1 VYDVG
6 SVTHPGKVRRRN
18 EDSYLVRTDTGMWA
32 VADGMG
38 GHDAGDVASR
48 IVIET
53 LDAVHQPN
61 SASELLEQ
69 CRAQMIQANA
79 QIAALSK
86 ARNGATIGTTV
97 AVLLIRDDHFACLW
111 AGDSRIYR
119 ATGDTISQL
128 SLDHTEVQEL
138 VARGTVSPDE
148 AKHLPN
154 NIITRAIG
162 VAPEPDLD
170 IVTGPVEAGD
180 IFILCS
186 DGLTRHLQDGEIH
199 QAVTA
204 HGAQDACDAMLALA
218 LQRGGHDNVTAVV
231 VRTQMSPKRS
241 SESMILPL
249 TRPLP
254 GARS

>member
-1 VYDVG
+1 
-6 SVTHPGKVRRRN
+6 
-18 EDSYLVRTDTGMWA
+18 MWA

-38 GHDAGDVASR
+38 GHDAGDVASQT
-48 IVIET
+48 VIEA
-53 LDAVHQPN
+53 LDAVQQPN

-69 CRAQMIQANA
+69 CKAQMLKANA

-86 ARNGATIGTTV
+86 ARDGTTIGTTV
-97 AVLLIRDDHFACLW
+97 AVLLIRDDHFACIW
-111 AGDSRIYR
+111 AGDSRVYR
-119 ATGDTISQL
+119 ATDGTISQL

-138 VARGTVSPDE
+138 VASGTISADE

-154 NIITRAIG
+154 NVITRAIG

-170 IVTGPVEAGD
+170 IITGSVDTGD

-186 DGLTRHLQDGEIH
+186 DGLTRHLHDDEIH

-204 HGAQDACDAMLALA
+204 HDAQDACDAMLALA
-218 LQRGGHDNVTAVV
+218 LERGGHDNVTVVV

-241 SESMILPL
+241 SETTISPL
-249 TRPLP
+249 VRPVP

>member
-1 VYDVG
+1 
-6 SVTHPGKVRRRN
+6 
-18 EDSYLVRTDTGMWA
+18 MWA

-48 IVIET
+48 TVIEA
-53 LDAVHQPN
+53 LDAVQYPI

-69 CRAQMIQANA
+69 CKAQTLKANT
-79 QIAALSK
+79 QIRALSE
-86 ARNGATIGTTV
+86 ARSGTTIGTTI
-97 AVLLIRDDHFACLW
+97 AVLLIRDDHFACMW

-119 ATGDTISQL
+119 ATGATISQL

-138 VARGTVSPDE
+138 IASGAVSPDE
-148 AKHLPN
+148 AKSWPN

-170 IVTGPVEAGD
+170 VVTGPVDAGD

-199 QAVTA
+199 QTVTA
-204 HGAQDACDAMLALA
+204 KGAQDACDAMLALA
-218 LQRGGHDNVTAVV
+218 LERGGHDNVTAVV
-231 VRTQMSPKRS
+231 VRTQTSPKRS
-241 SESMILPL
+241 AETTISSLI
-249 TRPLP
+249 RPVP

>member
-1 VYDVG
+1 MYDVG
-6 SVTHPGKVRRRN
+6 SITHPGKLRHRN
-18 EDSYLVRTDTGMWA
+18 EDSRLVRSDTGMWA

-38 GHDAGDVASR
+38 GHEAGDVASR
-48 IVIET
+48 TVIEA
-53 LDAVHQPN
+53 LDAVQHPN

-69 CRAQMIQANA
+69 CKAQMFKANT
-79 QIAALSK
+79 QIRTLSK
-86 ARNGATIGTTV
+86 ARNGTTIGTTI
-97 AVLLIRDDHFACLW
+97 AVLLIRDDHFACIW

-119 ATGDTISQL
+119 ATGATISQL

-138 VARGTVSPDE
+138 VASGTVSPDE
-148 AKHLPN
+148 AKNWPN

-170 IVTGPVEAGD
+170 IVTGPIDAGD

-186 DGLTRHLQDGEIH
+186 DGLTRHLQDREIH

-204 HGAQDACDAMLALA
+204 HGAQDACDAMLELA

-231 VRTQMSPKRS
+231 VQTQIRKRS
-241 SESMILPL
+241 DETTVSSLI
-249 TRPLP
+249 RPVS

>member
-1 VYDVG
+1 MYDVG

-18 EDSYLVRTDTGMWA
+18 EDSCLVRTDTGMWA

-48 IVIET
+48 TVIET

-69 CRAQMIQANA
+69 CRAQMIKANA
-79 QIAALSK
+79 QIAALSN

-97 AVLLIRDDHFACLW
+97 AVLLIRDDHFTCIW

-148 AKHLPN
+148 
-154 NIITRAIG
+154 IG
-162 VAPEPDLD
+162 
-170 IVTGPVEAGD
+170 
-180 IFILCS
+180 
-186 DGLTRHLQDGEIH
+186 
-199 QAVTA
+199 
-204 HGAQDACDAMLALA
+204 ALVDRTPFLREGYA
-218 LQRGGHDNVTAVV
+218 LLSR
-231 VRTQMSPKRS
+231 
-241 SESMILPL
+241 
-249 TRPLP
+249 
-254 GARS
+254 